1 MMQMFWDKKM
11 ETLKPADLQA
21 LQLKRLKKTLR
32 SVQQVEFYRKQFES
46 AGITVSDHQNYGGSP
61 EISFHKKTGSP

>member
-11 ETLKPADLQA
+11 ETLKPADLQV

-32 SVQQVEFYRKQFES
+32 SVQSVEFYRKQFVN
-46 AGITVSDHQNYGGSP
+46 ARNSDIRY
-61 EISFHKKTGSP
+61 